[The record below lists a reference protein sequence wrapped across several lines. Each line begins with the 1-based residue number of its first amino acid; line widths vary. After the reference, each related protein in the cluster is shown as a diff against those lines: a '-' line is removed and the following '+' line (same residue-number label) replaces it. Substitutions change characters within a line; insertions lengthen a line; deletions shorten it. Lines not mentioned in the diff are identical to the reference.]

1 MALAIQFCQKPKILH
16 HNANLLLNE
25 EKMKHTYFEMIIS
38 RMTIENTLS
47 HLHAILM
54 LIKWGNK
61 SYIVNNK
68 ECLSTNLAKKVYLN
82 IVLHKVHYSAL
93 RK

>member
-1 MALAIQFCQKPKILH
+1 
-16 HNANLLLNE
+16 
-25 EKMKHTYFEMIIS
+25 
-38 RMTIENTLS
+38 MTIENTLS

-93 RK
+93 RKWDMVRSSLLWVIDFVQSLSFTEK